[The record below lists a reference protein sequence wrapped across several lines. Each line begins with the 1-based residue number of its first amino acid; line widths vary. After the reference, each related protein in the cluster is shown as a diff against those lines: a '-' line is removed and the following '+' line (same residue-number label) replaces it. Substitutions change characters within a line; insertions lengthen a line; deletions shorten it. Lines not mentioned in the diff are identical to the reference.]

1 MANRIIISG
10 KRKSS
15 IARASIQEGKGNVT
29 INRKDYENLG
39 FFDKLR
45 IREPI
50 EIAKKILGGF
60 NFDIKVSIKGGGEKS
75 QIDAARLAIAKA
87 VVEFT
92 KSAPL
97 RKAYLDYDKSLLVA
111 DTRRKETYKP
121 DDSKA
126 RAKRQSSK
134 R

>member
-92 KSAPL
+92 KSAQL